1 MSLCTFDYKRGKPVT
16 FHTGRISKLE
26 NTGDFFDERKDF
38 DKEIYLNRGYGM
50 YQGGKLT
57 EVEIVFDK
65 YQSKWMRERSFFHP
79 QEIREELADGQM
91 KLSFT
96 IGENGLEAVARF
108 CLQYAGNFVAVKPK
122 KLREIIIEKLKI
134 SLEQHQERGED
145 K

>member
-38 DKEIYLNRGYGM
+38 DKEIYLNHGYGM

-96 IGENGLEAVARF
+96 IGDNGLEAVARF
-108 CLQYAGNFVAVKPK
+108 CLQYAGNFVAVKPE